1 MKILYTAVV
10 TATGAR
16 HGRVESSDG
25 HLNLLL
31 APPPEMGGNGGA
43 TNPEQLFA
51 GGYAACFGGAM
62 EYLARQSKINLGDV
76 QIAAKVG
83 IGPNDAG
90 NGFGLAVELDI
101 SALALSQPDA
111 EKLVRDA
118 HQVCPY
124 SNATRGNIE
133 VRLIANGKP
142 LL

>member
-1 MKILYTAVV
+1 MNILYTAAV

-25 HLNLLL
+25 NLNLPL

-76 QIAAKVG
+76 QVAAKVG
-83 IGPNDAG
+83 IGPSEAG

-101 SALALSQPDA
+101 SNSTLAQTDL
-111 EKLVRDA
+111 EKLVREA

-133 VRLIANGKP
+133 VKLRANGVP
-142 LL
+142 L